1 MRLKV
6 LVDNNTYIDHN
17 YFMGEP
23 ALSFYIENK
32 NDRILF
38 DTGYTDILMRNAEK
52 MNIDLSKINK
62 IVFSH
67 GHNDHTNGFEF
78 LSKKYDMSKAELYC
92 LEGCFR
98 PKYESG
104 DYIGAPFSQTEV
116 EKKCVLNI
124 SNEPVEISSNLIL
137 LGRIPDYFDFE
148 KRKSIGTLDSHN
160 GPEDLCYEDTAMAY
174 KMPDGIFIITGCSHS
189 GICNII
195 EHAIKVTGQE
205 RIKGVIGG
213 FHIFENDIRLSK
225 TIEYFEQR
233 NINNIYPCHCV
244 SFRAKAEIDRH
255 IPIFDVASGF
265 ELNI

>member
-23 ALSFYIENK
+23 ALSFYIENE

-38 DTGYTDILMRNAEK
+38 DTGYTDIFMRNAEK
-52 MNIDLSKINK
+52 MNIDLSKVNK

-78 LSKKYDMSKAELYC
+78 LSNKYDMSKAELYC
-92 LEGCFR
+92 LQGCFR
-98 PKYESG
+98 AKYESG
-104 DYIGAPFSQTEV
+104 DYIGAPFSQLEF
-116 EKKCVLNI
+116 EKKCVLQIND
-124 SNEPVEISSNLIL
+124 EPLEISRNLIL
-137 LGRIPDYFDFE
+137 LGRIPYYFDFE
-148 KRKSIGTLDSHN
+148 KRRAIGTLDSHT

-195 EHAIKVTGQE
+195 EHAVKITGQE
-205 RIKGVIGG
+205 CIKGVIGG

-225 TIEYFEQR
+225 TIKYFEQR

-244 SFRAKAEIDRH
+244 SFRAKAEIDRR
-255 IPIFDVASGF
+255 IPIYDVASGF